1 MLGRA
6 PIVDFDGTLARL
18 GVDWDGLRARLGIT
32 SLDEL
37 WTTEAGAG
45 GGGELE
51 GEAWRAVTEAEV
63 AAARQAQPVDL
74 MVSALARCEGF
85 AVLTGNSQAAVDA
98 FLDRRPELGLVVHLR
113 DADGRAEPRGLDE
126 HRIVER
132 ALDVVALPD
141 RVMARDR
148 NAAVPHHLLE
158 EVLVHRERR
167 ARDAGADVRDA
178 RELEQPLH
186 RPVLAERAV
195 QDRQHDVDGSERGER
210 AGLGGNGQRLRRTRL
225 GV

>member
-98 FLDRRPELGLVVHLR
+98 FLDRRPELGSLCLAVAGRETLRGSKRDPAAFSRGFRRCAEATQKVRGGDALVYVGDLPWELAAAR
-113 DADGRAEPRGLDE
+113 QLG
-126 HRIVER
+126 
-132 ALDVVALPD
+132 ALAIDVT
-141 RVMARDR
+141 
-148 NAAVPHHLLE
+148 
-158 EVLVHRERR
+158 EVR
-167 ARDAGADVRDA
+167 
-178 RELEQPLH
+178 
-186 RPVLAERAV
+186 
-195 QDRQHDVDGSERGER
+195 
-210 AGLGGNGQRLRRTRL
+210 
-225 GV
+225 